1 MFLPPHHQ
9 VSPYNEQLLLE
20 LGNMAYFI
28 LNEKR
33 QYLVSKIN
41 CYRINGCFLLFNH
54 LFFDDYSW
62 MEEANELFLALR
74 PRIVIPD
81 RFYATMRQ
89 LKWASALNQFF
100 FFWFENG
107 TYVLTYLLV
116 YPERLFLPSCIVYN
130 YVSQVYSF
138 VQIRFILQY
147 YLVCDISAD
156 FVRQADEQIVAAL
169 KSGDL
174 AAIHR
179 SLTTFGAVCQIVNRF
194 NLYLKR
200 VYIIYLTC
208 SFAIIVPL
216 LYAILYTGS
225 TWINLFSL
233 IAFLSYY
240 IFLIGYLSHI
250 AGKVDPMAGSSGYR
264 LYRAMVCDSNLLLKS
279 EKLSLK
285 FKV

>member
-1 MFLPPHHQ
+1 
-9 VSPYNEQLLLE
+9 
-20 LGNMAYFI
+20 MAYFI

-62 MEEANELFLALR
+62 MEEANELFLQLR
-74 PRIVIPD
+74 PRIVIGN
-81 RFYATMRQ
+81 RFYDTMRN
-89 LKWASALNQFF
+89 LKYASVLNQIFF
-100 FFWFENG
+100 AFFENT
-107 TYVLTYLLV
+107 TYVLTYLIV

-156 FVRQADEQIVAAL
+156 FVRQADEQIISAL
-169 KSGDL
+169 QSGN
-174 AAIHR
+174 AEKIHE

-194 NLYLKR
+194 NLHLKT

-216 LYAILYTGS
+216 LYAIMYTGS
-225 TWINLFSL
+225 TWINLVSL

-250 AGKVDPMAGSSGYR
+250 AGKVDPMAESSGYK
-264 LYRAMVCDSNLLLKS
+264 LYQAMVCGNRLLKS

-285 FKV
+285 FKVE

>member
-1 MFLPPHHQ
+1 
-9 VSPYNEQLLLE
+9 
-20 LGNMAYFI
+20 MAYFI

-41 CYRINGCFLLFNH
+41 CYRINGMFLLFNH

-62 MEEANELFLALR
+62 MEEANELFLQLR
-74 PRIVIPD
+74 PRIIIPN
-81 RFYATMRQ
+81 RFYGTMKN
-89 LKWASALNQFF
+89 LKIASFLNQVFF
-100 FFWFENG
+100 AFFENS
-107 TYVLTYLLV
+107 TYVLTYLIV

-156 FVRQADEQIVAAL
+156 FVRQADEQIVSAL
-169 KSGDL
+169 NSGDPDR
-174 AAIHR
+174 IQE

-194 NLYLKR
+194 NLHLKR

-225 TWINLFSL
+225 TWINLFRYCFVQQL
-233 IAFLSYY
+233 AN
-240 IFLIGYLSHI
+240 
-250 AGKVDPMAGSSGYR
+250 K
-264 LYRAMVCDSNLLLKS
+264 
-279 EKLSLK
+279 
-285 FKV
+285 